1 MSDSVRNSGW
11 NLSGDQYRWC
21 GCKCAIEFVSFETL
35 KTHVP
40 TSHTLTTLHKINI
53 QFNASRAVRVKVQ
66 IYYYFRCRNGCWRSR
81 SRRLHSG
88 GRTSLMNYFFS
99 VVGRIGTKYW
109 HFLKDIVELIAWVIA
124 IVPNLIPLTRRRPWS
139 AVEAFISNRF
149 NLPFCSCQWLRQ

>member
-81 SRRLHSG
+81 SRRL
-88 GRTSLMNYFFS
+88 T
-99 VVGRIGTKYW
+99 VG
-109 HFLKDIVELIAWVIA
+109 
-124 IVPNLIPLTRRRPWS
+124 TRRRWWKTSLFAHLWS
-139 AVEAFISNRF
+139 GSQQWVPEIVEKY
-149 NLPFCSCQWLRQ
+149 CCQSRQQRLKKVWLSWLTIDWLRREIDFSWLFRSD